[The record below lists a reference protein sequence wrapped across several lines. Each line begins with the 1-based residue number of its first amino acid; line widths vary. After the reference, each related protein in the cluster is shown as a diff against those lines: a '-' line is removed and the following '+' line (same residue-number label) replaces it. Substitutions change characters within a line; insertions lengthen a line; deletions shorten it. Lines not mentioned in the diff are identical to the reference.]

1 MVMPLFSH
9 WLNNY
14 PIIFIFQ
21 LPLFSNIVNRATVNC
36 ARITGF
42 DEKTCGSVIHEV
54 NKILAPPTKNILEV
68 INSDD
73 KYSTLRQVLKDTEV
87 EKILQQNNQSI
98 TFLAPTDET
107 FSTLDEKDKKILLN
121 DKEKANLVLKNHVLT
136 GKSITSN
143 CLMSPIE
150 IKDDRFV
157 FYMLHIRYRFE
168 YKNNLIF
175 VNLVYYMSKVLCSTI
190 EEKAI

>member
-1 MVMPLFSH
+1 MESFVFWAYSNVSTLTLLFTYEIH
-9 WLNNY
+9 
-14 PIIFIFQ
+14 FQ

-54 NKILAPPTKNILEV
+54 NRILAPPTKNILEV
-68 INSDD
+68 INSDQ

-107 FSTLDEKDKKILLN
+107 FSTLDDKDKKTLLN
-121 DKEKANLVLKNHVLT
+121 DKDKANLVLKNHVLT
-136 GKSITSN
+136 GKEGYLTTTFSIS
-143 CLMSPIE
+143 I
-150 IKDDRFV
+150 
-157 FYMLHIRYRFE
+157 
-168 YKNNLIF
+168 
-175 VNLVYYMSKVLCSTI
+175 YYI
-190 EEKAI
+190 